1 MADKKISALTASTTP
16 LAGTEVLPIV
26 QGGATVKV
34 SVANL
39 TAGRDATG
47 ASFKA
52 TTAVGAG
59 TDPGVG
65 LYAVGDYP
73 IGFFTFKRTSV
84 NTAGVAAVGFVASD
98 AKTAGDGVAIAW
110 RALNSADTEKSYAT
124 QSARIVTA
132 TAGGE
137 NSSFV
142 TNVQSSGSSLEMQT
156 IDGNGISTPGNFIVS
171 TSGKGIDFS
180 ATSGTGTSEL
190 LADYEEGTFTPTWTP
205 ATGSGATVNNASGWY
220 TKVGN
225 RVTVDVYIST
235 NGHGTSAGAITIGGL
250 PFTSTA
256 NSNQL
261 GGFYLAQAANSGL
274 GIGQM
279 VAGRIIYNT
288 TTFVPIAWGA
298 AGGGTGTMTAAEW
311 GVSGLY
317 RFTGS
322 YQTA

>member
-73 IGFFTFKRTSV
+73 IGFLTVKRTSL
-84 NTAGVAAVGFVASD
+84 NTAGVAAVGFVSSD

-180 ATSGTGTSEL
+180 ATPGTGTSEL
-190 LADYEEGTFTPTWTP
+190 LADYEEGTFTATLTSATPPTTP
-205 ATGSGATVNNASGWY
+205 ITATAYY
-220 TKVGN
+220 TKIGDQ
-225 RVTVDVYIST
+225 VTVYCAFRNVDNT
-235 NGHGTSAGAITIGGL
+235 GAAGAISVTGL
-250 PFTSTA
+250 PFTSNGSVYA
-256 NSNQL
+256 VGSVW
-261 GGFYLAQAANSGL
+261 AAR
-274 GIGQM
+274 
-279 VAGRIIYNT
+279 ANT
-288 TTFVPIAWGA
+288 TLGMALNVSASSTTITVVDFVGNPVSWLSAGA
-298 AGGGTGTMTAAEW
+298 GVFAGFEITYK
-311 GVSGLY
+311 V
-317 RFTGS
+317 
-322 YQTA
+322 

>member
-1 MADKKISALTASTTP
+1 MADKKISALTGASTP
-16 LAGTEVLPIV
+16 LGGTEVLPIV
-26 QGGATVKV
+26 QSGSTVKV
-34 SVANL
+34 SVADL
-39 TAGRDATG
+39 TAGRSVATG
-47 ASFKA
+47 PLTS
-52 TTAVGAG
+52 THTSGAG
-59 TDPGVG
+59 VTVTRGTKSLELSG
-65 LYAVGDYP
+65 NYAGGDV
-73 IGFFTFKRTSV
+73 FS
-84 NTAGVAAVGFVASD
+84 
-98 AKTAGDGVAIAW
+98 AI
-110 RALNSADTEKSYAT
+110 
-124 QSARIVTA
+124 TA
-132 TAGGE
+132 TAGMDIALLSGGSE
-137 NSSFV
+137 ILRAVN
-142 TNVQSSGSSLEMQT
+142 TGNVN
-156 IDGNGISTPGNFIVS
+156 INNGNLVFS

-180 ATSGTGTSEL
+180 ATPGTGTSEL

-235 NGHGTSAGAITIGGL
+235 NGHGTSAGAVTIGGL

-279 VAGRIIYNT
+279 VAGRILYNT
-288 TTFVPIAWGA
+288 TTFSPIAWGA

>member
-1 MADKKISALTASTTP
+1 MADLKISALPASTTP
-16 LAGTEVLPIV
+16 LAGTEVVPLV
-26 QGGATVKV
+26 QSSTTKNV

-39 TAGRDATG
+39 TAGRIVSASKIISGNTNAAT
-47 ASFKA
+47 SF
-52 TTAVGAG
+52 TAG
-59 TDPGVG
+59 TSANAGPNIEMYGTTSAAPGWTV
-65 LYAVGDYP
+65 Y
-73 IGFFTFKRTSV
+73 
-84 NTAGVAAVGFVASD
+84 TAGVTNFASFGIHAFYKNDFAGAATFLGGWY
-98 AKTAGDGVAIAW
+98 TNGD
-110 RALNSADTEKSYAT
+110 Y
-124 QSARIVTA
+124 
-132 TAGGE
+132 
-137 NSSFV
+137 
-142 TNVQSSGSSLEMQT
+142 NVNT
-156 IDGNGISTPGNFIVS
+156 GNLVIG

-256 NSNQL
+256 NANQL

-288 TTFVPIAWGA
+288 TTFAPIAWGA